1 MHTRDEKINYN
12 FYYVMKNPL
21 QWHCLWEQV
30 NSVDANSVWKNSVLG
45 RLSWVNSVDANS
57 VWKNSVLGRLSGVNS
72 VDANSVW
79 KKLGPR

>member
-30 NSVDANSVWKNSVLG
+30 NSVDANSVWKNLVLG
-45 RLSWVNSVDANS
+45 RLSWVNSVGTFGS
-57 VWKNSVLGRLSGVNS
+57 EHRGRNLNHLFTLVMLFIQL
-72 VDANSVW
+72 
-79 KKLGPR
+79 K